1 MSNGGN
7 VDINRLKTL
16 IEQYRRAPA
25 ATAADR
31 AQRDQML
38 DELQDA
44 VGMSGKMATENDIL
58 RRADKLLQGK

>member
-1 MSNGGN
+1 MCNGGN

-16 IEQYRRAPA
+16 VGQYRSAPVD
-25 ATAADR
+25 TAADR
-31 AQRDQML
+31 ARRDQLL